1 MQQREKRPRP
11 IYWIL
16 SDSGEDSDDQD
27 VIIKAAKSKDTKA
40 MDSKDDDANKSIIL
54 IASDDED
61 MDMEDLEESKDI
73 KDTIIHDV
81 QTSPGSAPV
90 LHRQQHQHHRD
101 LPPEDSFDEDD
112 DDDTDMFYRGVGL
125 EIPRR
130 QQHKPPVDVDY
141 VELMNRS
148 YRTSQSQYLTY
159 QQEILQQR
167 EKRKL
172 MSSAHKG
179 PQMEMPENVTKEE
192 MEVVFAA
199 VGRYT
204 QELKPV
210 DWDDIA
216 KYAND
221 HVKGVEMVLLR
232 KTKSYECATTFNY
245 SSGSVVDMVLKEST
259 MKLAVANVAT
269 QDIYNRPG
277 NLLLCDLNKGET
289 RQLQGHEEQT
299 EAAASQ
305 RTKTVNDIK
314 LSYSQNFFISAS
326 DDHKTKIWDAETGE
340 LVNTLGGYQSRV
352 NRVAVQQDIHEQQDI
367 FATCS
372 AEGMIRLYSLTE
384 DGQVLTQQAV
394 AIPGGRRCISSISFG
409 HNYYWDVL
417 AAGAEATDREGVHGQ
432 VAIYD
437 ANYLKHVAT
446 ASMGYGRSGYVATAK
461 RTEIV
466 CGTSGRTVLGEDE
479 NGDGFLRVLDVKY
492 AKEVQ
497 SAYSGHED
505 VNLVDFSPCA
515 RYIISCSNNNEVAVF
530 DRRFLGEPALHRFH
544 HASKEDDDANA
555 GITSALWW
563 PSCMG
568 SNRPMLISGGGDGTV
583 KLWDIQ
589 RATED
594 AEIWS
599 LEANLGPVARV
610 TASSS
615 FEHLIVGGDTG
626 AVSLF
631 SFDHGIVS
639 KYHEQPMILHPDN
652 N

>member
-1 MQQREKRPRP
+1 MHQREKRPRP

-27 VIIKAAKSKDTKA
+27 VISKDARSKDA
-40 MDSKDDDANKSIIL
+40 IDLDSKEGDANESIIL

-61 MDMEDLEESKDI
+61 MDMEVPEENKDM

-81 QTSPGSAPV
+81 QASPGSASV
-90 LHRQQHQHHRD
+90 LHRQHHHQQYHQHHRD
-101 LPPEDSFDEDD
+101 SPPEDSFDEDD
-112 DDDTDMFYRGVGL
+112 DDDTDRFYGGDRV
-125 EIPRR
+125 EIPRG

-148 YRTSQSQYLTY
+148 YRISQSQYLAY
-159 QQEILQQR
+159 QREILQQR
-167 EKRKL
+167 EKSKL
-172 MSSAHKG
+172 LPSAHKG
-179 PQMEMPENVTKEE
+179 PQVEMPENITKEE

-199 VGRYT
+199 VGRCT
-204 QELKPV
+204 QELRPV

-216 KYAND
+216 N
-221 HVKGVEMVLLR
+221 
-232 KTKSYECATTFNY
+232 
-245 SSGSVVDMVLKEST
+245 GSVVDMALKEST

-289 RQLQGHEEQT
+289 WQLQGHEEQN
-299 EAAASQ
+299 EATASQ

-326 DDHKTKIWDAETGE
+326 DDHKTMIWDAETGE
-340 LVNTLGGYQSRV
+340 LVNTLG
-352 NRVAVQQDIHEQQDI
+352 N
-367 FATCS
+367 
-372 AEGMIRLYSLTE
+372 
-384 DGQVLTQQAV
+384 
-394 AIPGGRRCISSISFG
+394 
-409 HNYYWDVL
+409 
-417 AAGAEATDREGVHGQ
+417 
-432 VAIYD
+432 
-437 ANYLKHVAT
+437 
-446 ASMGYGRSGYVATAK
+446 
-461 RTEIV
+461 EIV

-479 NGDGFLRVLDVKY
+479 NGDGYLRVLDVKY

-505 VNLVDFSPCA
+505 VNLVDFSPCEQ
-515 RYIISCSNNNEVAVF
+515 YIISCSNNNEVAVF
-530 DRRFLGEPALHRFH
+530 DRRFLREPALHRFH

-568 SNRPMLISGGGDGTV
+568 SNRPMLVSGGGDGTV

-599 LEANLGPVARV
+599 LEVNLGPVARV
-610 TASSS
+610 TASAS

-639 KYHEQPMILHPDN
+639 RYHEQPMILHPDSN
-652 N
+652 